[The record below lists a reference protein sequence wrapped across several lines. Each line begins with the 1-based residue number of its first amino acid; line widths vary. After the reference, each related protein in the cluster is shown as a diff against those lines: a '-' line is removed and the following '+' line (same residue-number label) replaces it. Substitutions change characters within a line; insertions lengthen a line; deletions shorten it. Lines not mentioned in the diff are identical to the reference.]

1 MARKWH
7 TLAPFYF
14 RATATT
20 QLFFTLAPPQHVP
33 PYSVPPNS
41 GVAKSGASA
50 QHCLKF
56 SLFLQHGQICRV
68 GNLLTSSLAH
78 HSFAHSFKWLRS
90 NEWLWAIH
98 SDRSGVRT
106 NEWLWVWANPSGRSC
121 QKSDNERFAQ
131 VVHYKWAHEQI
142 AHYSLIFLKK
152 TTVGNLF
159 IAHGLFIACL
169 RFLYVF

>member
-1 MARKWH
+1 MAHISAILFSRH
-7 TLAPFYF
+7 CHHAIIYYFSAPTTCATLFSS
-14 RATATT
+14 
-20 QLFFTLAPPQHVP
+20 PQWR
-33 PYSVPPNS
+33 

-68 GNLLTSSLAH
+68 GNFLTSSLAH

-106 NEWLWVWANPSGRSC
+106 NERLWANPSGRSC

-131 VVHYKWAHEQI
+131 VAHDKWAHERI

-152 TTVGNLF
+152 TTVGSLF

-169 RFLYVF
+169 RFLHAF